1 MPSATK
7 PSRTGLRSESFAGRT
22 FRVEVSAE
30 FGLYIT
36 AGRCNLS
43 IGELNV
49 VSVSNLKLEENLISQ
64 IPVGFVGLGLPTSK
78 RVTDLESTVAKVY
91 RNKRL

>member
-7 PSRTGLRSESFAGRT
+7 PSRTGLRSESFAGQT

-36 AGRCNLS
+36 GGRCNLS
-43 IGELNV
+43 IGELMWFQFQI
-49 VSVSNLKLEENLISQ
+49 SNWRKNLISQ
-64 IPVGFVGLGLPTSK
+64 IPVSL
-78 RVTDLESTVAKVY
+78 RDLACPPP
-91 RNKRL
+91 NM